1 MSKNRDKT
9 CNISIIGIS
18 SDSVGK
24 NPITTKSNPFKKK
37 NNKTTPSNNKWGF
50 WIMSKTKSP
59 SPKRELGEHIGKNPV
74 RKDKNPFKKD
84 KKTVPDKWH

>member
-1 MSKNRDKT
+1 MSNNSNKK
-9 CNISIIGIS
+9 CNTSIIGIS
-18 SDSVGK
+18 GDTVGK

-50 WIMSKTKSP
+50 GIMSKTKSP

-84 KKTVPDKWH
+84 MKIVPDKCH